1 MLVMARTFER
11 LLRDQTRG
19 PLCFVVVVP
28 AWNDSE
34 AFRVMSESCFKRLH
48 FTLAK
53 VRKTFSAPCTFIH
66 QAVCDWLSVCPL

>member
-53 VRKTFSAPCTFIH
+53 VRKISLHRVHSFIRLY
-66 QAVCDWLSVCPL
+66 AVG